1 MDIPS
6 TIPRMEHNPLYLTF
20 YRKRQFSRNHN
31 LLYRVI
37 FLWLCTKDLGKMQ
50 FTNVQPGS
58 PEEIL
63 LNVKQG
69 KASYAQIYETLCSYA
84 GLHCRVIRGYAKGAD
99 YKPGM
104 SVLQAGAMLNI
115 LWS

>member
-1 MDIPS
+1 
-6 TIPRMEHNPLYLTF
+6 
-20 YRKRQFSRNHN
+20 
-31 LLYRVI
+31 
-37 FLWLCTKDLGKMQ
+37 MQ

-104 SVLQAGAMLNI
+104 SVLQVGAMFII
-115 LWS
+115 L

>member
-1 MDIPS
+1 
-6 TIPRMEHNPLYLTF
+6 
-20 YRKRQFSRNHN
+20 
-31 LLYRVI
+31 
-37 FLWLCTKDLGKMQ
+37 MQ

-104 SVLQAGAMLNI
+104 SVLQAGALCLI
-115 LWS
+115 LYILCAQNPERMEFVAPAIKLFSSL

>member
-1 MDIPS
+1 
-6 TIPRMEHNPLYLTF
+6 
-20 YRKRQFSRNHN
+20 
-31 LLYRVI
+31 
-37 FLWLCTKDLGKMQ
+37 MQ
-50 FTNVQPGS
+50 FRNVQPGS

-104 SVLQAGAMLNI
+104 ITGYQLQCLNALCYSI
-115 LWS
+115 KYKTVSLVPFAEEINKQHTLCMCRYYGSL

>member
-1 MDIPS
+1 
-6 TIPRMEHNPLYLTF
+6 
-20 YRKRQFSRNHN
+20 
-31 LLYRVI
+31 
-37 FLWLCTKDLGKMQ
+37 MQ
-50 FTNVQPGS
+50 FRNVMPGS

-99 YKPGM
+99 YKPGTYYFLL
-104 SVLQAGAMLNI
+104 VLTLYNI
-115 LWS
+115 YLLCTCSMYTYFLYILTL